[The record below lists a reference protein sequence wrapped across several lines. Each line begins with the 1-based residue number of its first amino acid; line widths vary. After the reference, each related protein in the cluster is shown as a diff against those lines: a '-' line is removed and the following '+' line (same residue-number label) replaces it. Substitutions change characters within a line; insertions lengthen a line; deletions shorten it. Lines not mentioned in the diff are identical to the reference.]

1 VSGLQSEYGACR
13 EARIEARADKFNYS
27 ETLGYSEERGM
38 ADYVVKVGKRGEL
51 YTPKKLRLEFGLA
64 TGDEFVA
71 VVEGEAIILRKRK
84 TILDVLE
91 EEALATVSD
100 VELKEERSLLEKEL
114 VER

>member
-1 VSGLQSEYGACR
+1 
-13 EARIEARADKFNYS
+13 
-27 ETLGYSEERGM
+27 M
-38 ADYVVKVGKRGEL
+38 ADYILKVGKRGEL
-51 YTPKKLRLEFGLA
+51 YTPKKLRVKTGLD
-64 TGDEFVA
+64 TGDELVA

-100 VELKEERSLLEKEL
+100 VELKEERRALEKRL

>member
-1 VSGLQSEYGACR
+1 MAEYR
-13 EARIEARADKFNYS
+13 
-27 ETLGYSEERGM
+27 
-38 ADYVVKVGKRGEL
+38 VKVGKRGEL
-51 YTPKKLRLEFGLA
+51 YTPKKLRLEIGLA

-84 TILDVLE
+84 TIVDILG

-114 VER
+114 LER

>member
-1 VSGLQSEYGACR
+1 MAEYV
-13 EARIEARADKFNYS
+13 
-27 ETLGYSEERGM
+27 L
-38 ADYVVKVGKRGEL
+38 KVGKRGEL
-51 YTPKKLRLEFGLA
+51 YTPKKLRVKIGLD
-64 TGDEFVA
+64 TGDELVA

-100 VELKEERSLLEKEL
+100 VELKEERRSLEKRL

>member
-1 VSGLQSEYGACR
+1 MAEY
-13 EARIEARADKFNYS
+13 I
-27 ETLGYSEERGM
+27 
-38 ADYVVKVGKRGEL
+38 VKVGKRGEL
-51 YTPKKLRLEFGLA
+51 YTPKKLRLEIGLA

-84 TILDVLE
+84 TIVDVLD

-100 VELKEERSLLEKEL
+100 VELKEERSVLAKEL

>member
-1 VSGLQSEYGACR
+1 
-13 EARIEARADKFNYS
+13 
-27 ETLGYSEERGM
+27 M

-51 YTPKKLRLEFGLA
+51 YTPKKLRLEIGLA
-64 TGDEFVA
+64 TGDELVA

-84 TILDVLE
+84 TILDVLD

-100 VELKEERSLLEKEL
+100 VEHKEERSLLAKEL